1 VTFAH
6 AKTRRQAVT
15 KKIAMTGLAALML
28 VAVFPAAAQDVP
40 GIELCT
46 RESRLDRR
54 VSCLQSNVEFLQQII
69 AKSTRESQQ
78 KLNAA
83 TRDLGMLKELLA
95 VEGASMAEVR
105 EEIAG
110 LKSRLDQLQREGQ
123 PGAPPNRK
131 ASNGSEP

>member
-95 VEGASMAEVR
+95 VEGASMAELR

-123 PGAPPNRK
+123 PSAPPNRK

>member
-1 VTFAH
+1 
-6 AKTRRQAVT
+6 
-15 KKIAMTGLAALML
+15 MTGLAALML
-28 VAVFPAAAQDVP
+28 VAVLPAAAQDVP

-54 VSCLQSNVEFLQQII
+54 VSCLQSNVEYLQQII
-69 AKSTRESQQ
+69 AKSTRETQQ

-83 TRDLGMLKELLA
+83 THDLAMLKELLA
-95 VEGASMAEVR
+95 VESASVSELR

-110 LKSRLDQLQREGQ
+110 LKARLDQLQREGQ

-131 ASNGSEP
+131 ASNDSEL